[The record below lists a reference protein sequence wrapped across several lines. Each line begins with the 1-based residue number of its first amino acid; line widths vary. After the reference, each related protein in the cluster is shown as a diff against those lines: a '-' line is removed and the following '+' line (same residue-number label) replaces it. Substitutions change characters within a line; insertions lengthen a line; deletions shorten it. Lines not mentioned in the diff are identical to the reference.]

1 MFKPII
7 LSGTLFG
14 SIFLFSKSLE
24 TINISQIENR
34 KIPNQLILLNNL
46 TFVLSGSI
54 FIYFT
59 CTYVKTS
66 SLSLLF

>member
-46 TFVLSGSI
+46 TFVLSGSA
-54 FIYFT
+54 FIILIHSL
-59 CTYVKTS
+59 TYH
-66 SLSLLF
+66 

>member
-46 TFVLSGSI
+46 TFVLSGSA
-54 FIYFT
+54 FIILVHSL
-59 CTYVKTS
+59 TYH
-66 SLSLLF
+66 

>member
-46 TFVLSGSI
+46 TFVLSGSA
-54 FIYFT
+54 FIILIQSL
-59 CTYVKTS
+59 TYN
-66 SLSLLF
+66 